1 MAVRTRV
8 GRDNGRGFE
17 AAVTINED
25 APSNPPFS
33 VPSVNAANNA
43 VMGERG
49 RVLIGVKPRF
59 SDNEDMRLMLE
70 EELI

>member
-1 MAVRTRV
+1 M
-8 GRDNGRGFE
+8 
-17 AAVTINED
+17 TINED

>member
-1 MAVRTRV
+1 M
-8 GRDNGRGFE
+8 
-17 AAVTINED
+17 TINED

-33 VPSVNAANNA
+33 VPSVDAANNA